1 MTLLQRLMPKR
12 ADRKRWR
19 GQERT
24 WLQTG
29 SSPQR
34 IVRVYRSHRQLRRDA
49 RHLRRLGYELL
60 FETTSRVDIDKRI
73 YHVTYD
79 LRNTD
84 P

>member
-1 MTLLQRLMPKR
+1 M
-12 ADRKRWR
+12 
-19 GQERT
+19 

-34 IVRVYRSHRQLRRDA
+34 IVRVYRSQRQRRRDV

-60 FETTSRVDIDKRI
+60 FETTSRVDIDRRN

-79 LRNTD
+79 HRNSD